1 MTFFRNIL
9 HDLVEKRLWP
19 VALALCAALIA
30 IPMLMKKDAPVPT
43 GSSSG
48 PSTATLADASVEAVD
63 SPARARLDVGKERN
77 PFQPNKP
84 KVTRSEEPSNST
96 PSETTPTDTAS
107 TGAGSGGGDVN
118 GDVNI
123 DVGGG
128 GGGGTPT
135 DTTPTT
141 PGTTP
146 IPEPPAPGEM
156 AWTLDVQFGKDGDT
170 KPLKAVLPGRA
181 LPSTSDPVLIYLAA
195 VDGGKGAR
203 FLVSSDARPQGDGK
217 CKPSEKTC
225 TEITLMKGDTAFFD
239 VAKDNATVQ
248 YELELTDVVKRT
260 VGE

>member
-30 IPMLMKKDAPVPT
+30 IPMLMKKDATVPT

-48 PSTATLADASVEAVD
+48 PSTATLADASVEAVGT
-63 SPARARLDVGKERN
+63 PARARLDVGKERN

-84 KVTRSEEPSNST
+84 KVTRSQEPTST
-96 PSETTPTDTAS
+96 TPTETTPSDVAS
-107 TGAGSGGGDVN
+107 SGSGTGSASGSVDT
-118 GDVNI
+118 
-123 DVGGG
+123 GGG
-128 GGGGTPT
+128 GGGGDITP
-135 DTTPTT
+135 TTPTT
-141 PGTTP
+141 PDTTP

-239 VAKDNATVQ
+239 VAKDDTTVQ

>member
-84 KVTRSEEPSNST
+84 KVTRAQEPSNST
-96 PSETTPTDTAS
+96 PTETTPTDVAS
-107 TGAGSGGGDVN
+107 SGSGSDTGSLDTGG
-118 GDVNI
+118 
-123 DVGGG
+123 GGG

-141 PGTTP
+141 PDTTP

-195 VDGGKGAR
+195 VDDGKGAR

-239 VAKDNATVQ
+239 VAKDDTTVQ
-248 YELELTDVVKRT
+248 YELELTDVVKRK